1 MHHLFF
7 IDATSNTTEQYESSI
22 PQEIT
27 LTKANKPS
35 LDSENFLK
43 KSARFL
49 HQYLDQPNC
58 VRIFIS
64 KN

>member
-7 IDATSNTTEQYESSI
+7 IDAASNTTEQNESFI
-22 PQEIT
+22 PQEKT
-27 LTKANKPS
+27 LSKANKQS
-35 LDSENFLK
+35 QNSKNFLK

-49 HQYLDQPNC
+49 HQYLDQPNY